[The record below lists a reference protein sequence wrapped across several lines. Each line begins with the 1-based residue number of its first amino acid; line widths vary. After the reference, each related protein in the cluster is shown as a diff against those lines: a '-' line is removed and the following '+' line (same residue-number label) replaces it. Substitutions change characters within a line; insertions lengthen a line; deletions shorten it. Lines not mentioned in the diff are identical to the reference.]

1 MTRRLSLQDQ
11 IALIYTSQGSQRA
24 VARMLGI
31 SHQKVGRILKTGQE
45 GGYAPGAKTLDDPA
59 LRETIEK
66 GFSIHKAIVREQARR
81 DRLPFNA
88 DIPVLYQRLPR
99 TLTREVM
106 DPSTGEIR
114 REPVLDPQTGKP
126 RTIPGQR
133 VSAKNIHWMTDALRQ
148 AWLAGAQKTGR
159 FAAASLGSMVNLQ
172 VYKRRGDKAQREQGP
187 RNDKQR
193 ASKRAIV
200 EKISAGQVI
209 SPMFSKPIPLDFSPA
224 RVAREFEK
232 VLRQKHE
239 PATGPQLPGTMLANQ
254 VIFQVDTRNDE
265 KPTPRTKK
273 AIAGKARAKKSR

>member
-1 MTRRLSLQDQ
+1 MSRKLSLQDQ

-45 GGYAPGAKTLDDPA
+45 GGYAPGSKALLDSV
-59 LRETIEK
+59 LKETIGK
-66 GFSIHKAIVREQARR
+66 GFSIHKAIVREQARK

-88 DIPVLYQRLPR
+88 DIPVFYQRLPR
-99 TLTREVM
+99 TVTQLVT
-106 DPSTGEIR
+106 DPATGEMSR
-114 REPVLDPQTGKP
+114 APVIDPRTGKP
-126 RTIPGQR
+126 RTVPGER
-133 VSAKNIHWMTDALRQ
+133 VSAKHIHWMSDALRQ
-148 AWLAGAQKTGR
+148 SWLAGAQKTGK

-172 VYKRRGDKAQREQGP
+172 VYKRRGDKNQQGQGK
-187 RNDKQR
+187 RNDRQKAAR
-193 ASKRAIV
+193 KTIV

-209 SPMFSKPIPLDFSPA
+209 SPMFSRPIPFDFPAA

-254 VIFQVDTRNDE
+254 VIFQVDTRSPDNE
-265 KPTPRTKK
+265 PRIKK
-273 AIAGKARAKKSR
+273 ASANAQRKKARR

>member
-24 VARMLGI
+24 VARILGI

-45 GGYAPGAKTLDDPA
+45 GGYSFGSKALDDTA
-59 LRETIEK
+59 LKETIGK
-66 GFSIHKAIVREQARR
+66 GFSIHKAIVREQARK
-81 DRLPFNA
+81 DRLPFNP
-88 DIPVLYQRLPR
+88 DIPVFYQRLPR
-99 TLTREVM
+99 TLTQEVT
-106 DPSTGEIR
+106 DPATGEIR
-114 REPVLDPQTGKP
+114 REPVIDPKTGKP

-133 VSAKNIHWMTDALRQ
+133 VSAKNIHWMSDALRQ

-172 VYKRRGDKAQREQGP
+172 VYKRRGDKNQMGQGP
-187 RNDKQR
+187 RNAKQKTSR
-193 ASKRAIV
+193 KSIV
-200 EKISAGQVI
+200 EKISAGNVI

-265 KPTPRTKK
+265 KPTPRAKK
-273 AIAGKARAKKSR
+273 ARTAAPRKKAPR